1 MAIDKAKPSP
11 KGEGQRGVGEGR
23 VLAQSLAV
31 GWCCVLVSLCCP
43 APTAPFTPPS
53 PLVAL
58 LHLALFGPISAGVIS
73 SGSSSSCEQQQQ
85 QQQHGQA
92 SVDSFLSS
100 VCVCASAPPP
110 PLSRRTVLNG

>member
-1 MAIDKAKPSP
+1 M
-11 KGEGQRGVGEGR
+11 
-23 VLAQSLAV
+23 LAQSLAV

-43 APTAPFTPPS
+43 APTAPVTPPS

-85 QQQHGQA
+85 QHGQA

-100 VCVCASAPPP
+100 VCVCVCPSPS
-110 PLSRRTVLNG
+110 PLSTDCAEWLSESLR